1 MKKVPVTP
9 NLSEIYLMRLYM
21 CLYCISI
28 IAAVIELYICLL
40 LGILVLFLYISKLN
54 IVSFRLLLGHKKTS
68 DGILYSTIL

>member
-28 IAAVIELYICLL
+28 IAAVIELYIFLL
-40 LGILVLFLYISKLN
+40 LGILVLFLYNSKLN
-54 IVSFRLLLGHKKTS
+54 ICKF
-68 DGILYSTIL
+68 

>member
-28 IAAVIELYICLL
+28 IAAMIELYIFFVIGYTC
-40 LGILVLFLYISKLN
+40 VVF
-54 IVSFRLLLGHKKTS
+54 VQ
-68 DGILYSTIL
+68 

>member
-28 IAAVIELYICLL
+28 IAAVIELYVFLL
-40 LGILVLFLYISKLN
+40 LGILELFLCKSKLN
-54 IVSFRLLLGHKKTS
+54 ICKF
-68 DGILYSTIL
+68 